1 MTFFEQLQSE
11 TVNEREYLFSSPLI
25 QAALRGEV
33 QRHSYI
39 AFLAQAFHHVR
50 HTVPLLMAC
59 GARLDSDHE

>member
-33 QRHSYI
+33 
-39 AFLAQAFHHVR
+39 
-50 HTVPLLMAC
+50 
-59 GARLDSDHE
+59 